1 MSKNNNI
8 KIITFANIQIDLYL
22 ILNQNDLRFLNLTP
36 NFLNEINNLYDL
48 ENWFNQFQLN
58 NENNT
63 DVNFISNLF
72 KIETNNFIINTCLY
86 INRINKDKVD
96 FEILSN
102 MIFYEEDFF
111 LEKLLKIACEK
122 NNIFLKKLNINL
134 ECPELNFIIKIIS
147 NEGKDC
153 NLRSFSNKKFLT
165 EKENDEINIY
175 KNPENL
181 INFFN
186 FRNKDYFLFDL
197 NSYII
202 NSITYIKNNNVNL
215 NSIIQNIHNF
225 LISLLKLDQK
235 LKLIIIFPKLNI
247 ECLNSFNS
255 ITINYLKDII
265 KISNIYYIEKRISN
279 LIYEIFSN
287 NKTEKNEPI
296 SLIKLLSKENN
307 NLNPKKYNSQ
317 IGIFFDNFIEISF
330 FEQEISSSL
339 ILSYGKYKFDIF
351 DNNERLEE
359 NELVLKESFLF
370 FESLNLSGIL
380 SRLIKKRKF
389 ITCHLAGNL
398 LVKRFLEL
406 KKQKLELCIDE
417 KFCLIKIKRKKDLG
431 NKINESTKKE
441 GDFLLDCINK
451 KSSSL
456 KIYNPLFDKNLF
468 QFFHLK
474 SVKNHLSKLGFIN
487 KKGEILDSDKIEN
500 SKYKKNK
507 LELYNNEKRKFLYF
521 KEKKENITEKI
532 NLLKS
537 INESKNRIKIQ
548 KKLPSIVS
556 FSKDIS
562 DLYSLHGGKMNKK
575 SK

>member
-1 MSKNNNI
+1 MSKINNI

-22 ILNQNDLRFLNLTP
+22 ILNQNDLKFLNLAP
-36 NFLNEINNLYDL
+36 NFLNEIKNLFDL
-48 ENWFNQFQLN
+48 ENWFNQFQLK
-58 NENNT
+58 ENNT
-63 DVNFISNLF
+63 DVNFISNLL

-86 INRINKDKVD
+86 INRVYKEKVD

-102 MIFYEEDFF
+102 MLLNEEDLF
-111 LEKLLKIACEK
+111 LEKLLKIAFEK
-122 NNIFLKKLNINL
+122 NNLFMKNLNINL
-134 ECPELNFIIKIIS
+134 ECPELNFIIKIIT
-147 NEGKDC
+147 NEGRNC
-153 NLRSFSNKKFLT
+153 NSRSFSNKKNLKEEEN
-165 EKENDEINIY
+165 EKINIY
-175 KNPENL
+175 TNL
-181 INFFN
+181 EYLIKSFN
-186 FRNKDYFLFDL
+186 FKNKDYFLFDL

-202 NSITYIKNNNVNL
+202 NSNIYIKKNNVEL
-215 NSIIQNIHNF
+215 YSIIQNIYNF

-235 LKLIIIFPKLNI
+235 IKHIIIFPKLNI

-255 ITINYLKDII
+255 ITINYLKEII
-265 KISNIYYIEKRISN
+265 KISHIYYIEKRISN

-287 NKTEKNEPI
+287 NKKEKNEPI

-307 NLNPKKYNSQ
+307 NQNIKRNDNQ

-330 FEQEISSSL
+330 IEQEISSSL

-351 DNNERLEE
+351 DKNERQQE
-359 NELVLKESFLF
+359 NELVLKENYFF

-417 KFCLIKIKRKKDLG
+417 KFCLIKIKRKKDIGLK
-431 NKINESTKKE
+431 KINVSKE

-451 KSSSL
+451 NSSSL

-474 SVKNHLSKLGFIN
+474 SVKNHLSRLGFIN
-487 KKGEILDSDKIEN
+487 KKGEILDPDKIEN

-507 LELYNNEKRKFLYF
+507 IELYNTEKRKILYF
-521 KEKKENITEKI
+521 QEKKEKISQKI
-532 NLLKS
+532 NLLDS
-537 INESKNRIKIQ
+537 IIVSKKGSNIQ

-556 FSKDIS
+556 YAKDIS
-562 DLYSLHGGKMNKK
+562 DLYSLHGGKINKK
-575 SK
+575 TNS